1 MVGNWYLIPV
11 KEYRFD
17 LKSEK
22 INSIARLVKLGIP
35 TVPFPHVFLS
45 NAYKFYLKN
54 KKLPPQAEQELK
66 AFFNKLQKNSY
77 TAAVRPSIFAKIPGV
92 EFIIANKINL
102 PTSEEMIQAIT
113 DGYEKIIN
121 QFNQSEKI
129 EFAYLLQGFYTA
141 NKAGVVFSDDGSGN
155 VHIEGAFGE
164 HTWLIT
170 RGEVKP
176 DIYRIDKKTG
186 KIKVKKIAEKDITLE
201 PLKSG
206 LRKVKLKGKERTK
219 PVFTNQELRKIYQYA
234 LRMEKEYGP
243 QEIECAV
250 LRSGEV
256 IFQSSRNSQIKKKK
270 IALKPTKNIP
280 IFLKDVKGRLL
291 WVRELKGKLDLKEK
305 IVITDNLD
313 IDFITKL
320 VYRFK
325 PRGVILTRGSL
336 TAHAVTI
343 LREAKVPSVLAS
355 GLKIDRQKFAEIKS
369 SGEVYLR

>member
-1 MVGNWYLIPV
+1 MVGGGYLISI
-11 KEYRFD
+11 EDYRFD

-22 INSIARLVKLGIP
+22 INSIARLVNLGIP
-35 TVPFPHVFLS
+35 TVPFPHVFLPE
-45 NAYKFYLKN
+45 AFQFYLKN
-54 KKLPPQAEQELK
+54 KKLPPRGGQELK
-66 AFFNKLQKNSY
+66 AFFTKLQKSSY

-92 EFIIANKINL
+92 EFFVANKINL
-102 PTSEEMIQAIT
+102 PTFKEMTQAIT

-121 QFNQSEKI
+121 QFNQSEEI

-141 NKAGVVFSDDGSGN
+141 YKAGVVFSDDGQGY
-155 VHIEGAFGE
+155 VHIEGTFGE

-176 DIYRIDKKTG
+176 DIYRVDKKTG
-186 KIKVKKIAEKDITLE
+186 KIKVKKIAEKDVTLE
-201 PLKSG
+201 SSKSG
-206 LRKVKLKGKERTK
+206 LMKVKLRGKERIK
-219 PVFTNQELRKIYQYA
+219 PVFTDQELKNIYQYA
-234 LRMEKEYGP
+234 LRMERKHGP

-250 LRSGEV
+250 LRSSEV

-270 IALKPTKNIP
+270 IAPKPTKNIP
-280 IFLKDVKGRLL
+280 IFLRDVKGRLL
-291 WVRELKGKLDLKEK
+291 WIRELKGKLDLKEK
-305 IVITDNLD
+305 IIITDNLD

-320 VYRFK
+320 VYRLK

-343 LREAKVPSVLAS
+343 LREAKVPSVLAA
-355 GLKIDRQKFAEIKS
+355 GLKIDQQKFAEIKS